1 MEGPRLPVALRRF
14 PLKAKAFFNRTL
26 EGVFEKMSLRNRL
39 TGAGL
44 TLGLLVTF
52 SLPAM
57 AQQAATQ
64 DEGSQQQTE
73 RVGKRHKRWGRHGM
87 RGGMRMFRDLDL
99 SDAQKQQASA
109 IIERYKEMSKPQ
121 REEMRQLRQQRGQ
134 TATGAV
140 DTQAQARA
148 ESLRAEL
155 RETHK
160 RMQDELLTI
169 LTPDQRAKF
178 EQLKQERKARHE
190 ERRARRQNRTND
202 NQ

>member
-1 MEGPRLPVALRRF
+1 
-14 PLKAKAFFNRTL
+14 
-26 EGVFEKMSLRNRL
+26 MSLRNRL

-52 SLPAM
+52 SLPVL
-57 AQQAATQ
+57 AQSTTTTQ
-64 DEGSQQQTE
+64 EEGSQQQTE
-73 RVGKRHKRWGRHGM
+73 RTGKKRWHRREHGM
-87 RGGMRMFRDLDL
+87 RGGGMRMFRELDL

-109 IIERYKEMSKPQ
+109 IFERYKESTKAQ
-121 REEMRQLRQQRGQ
+121 REEMRQLHQQKR

-148 ESLRAEL
+148 EALRTEL

-169 LTPDQRAKF
+169 LTPDQRAKW
-178 EQLKQERKARHE
+178 EQIKAERKARHE
-190 ERRARRQNRTND
+190 EKRARRQGQTTD

>member
-1 MEGPRLPVALRRF
+1 
-14 PLKAKAFFNRTL
+14 
-26 EGVFEKMSLRNRL
+26 MSLRNRL

-57 AQQAATQ
+57 AQESATTAQ
-64 DEGSQQQTE
+64 QEGSQPQTE
-73 RVGKRHKRWGRHGM
+73 RMGKRKHWGGRHARGRGM
-87 RGGMRMFRDLDL
+87 RRMFRELDL
-99 SDAQKQQASA
+99 SEAQKQQASA
-109 IIERYKEMSKPQ
+109 IIERYKEMTRPQ
-121 REEMRQLRQQRGQ
+121 REEMRQLHQQKRQ

-140 DTQAQARA
+140 DPQAQARA
-148 ESLRAEL
+148 ESLRTEL

-169 LTPDQRAKF
+169 LTPDQRAKW
-178 EQLKQERKARHE
+178 EQIKQDRKARRE
-190 ERRARRQNRTND
+190 ERRARRPGQMND

>member
-1 MEGPRLPVALRRF
+1 
-14 PLKAKAFFNRTL
+14 
-26 EGVFEKMSLRNRL
+26 MSLRNRL
-39 TGAGL
+39 TGTGL

-52 SLPAM
+52 SLPVI
-57 AQQAATQ
+57 AQQSATAGQ
-64 DEGSQQQTE
+64 QEGSQPQTE
-73 RVGKRHKRWGRHGM
+73 RMGKRKHWGGWHRGM
-87 RGGMRMFRDLDL
+87 RGGMRMFRELDL

-109 IIERYKEMSKPQ
+109 IIERYKEMTRPQ
-121 REEMRQLRQQRGQ
+121 REELRQLHQQKRQ

-148 ESLRAEL
+148 ESLRTEL

-169 LTPDQRAKF
+169 LTPDQRAKW
-178 EQLKQERKARHE
+178 EQMKQERKARRE
-190 ERRARRQNRTND
+190 ERRARRQGQMND

>member
-1 MEGPRLPVALRRF
+1 
-14 PLKAKAFFNRTL
+14 
-26 EGVFEKMSLRNRL
+26 MSLRNRL

-44 TLGLLVTF
+44 TLGLIVTF
-52 SLPAM
+52 SLPVL
-57 AQQAATQ
+57 AQQSSATAQ
-64 DEGSQQQTE
+64 EDGSQQQNE
-73 RVGKRHKRWGRHGM
+73 RTGKKRWHRGGHGM
-87 RGGMRMFRDLDL
+87 RGGMRMFRELDL
-99 SDAQKQQASA
+99 SEAQQQQASA
-109 IIERYKEMSKPQ
+109 IMERYKESTKAQ
-121 REEMRQLRQQRGQ
+121 RDEMRQLHQQKR

-148 ESLRAEL
+148 EALRTEL

-190 ERRARRQNRTND
+190 ERRARRQGQTDD